1 VFEKIK
7 NNWKSFIPLLALLLS
22 AVGAAIG
29 VKLTIKTDPNAKQP
43 EVIVIVPENS
53 DPLILQAKAGNNNR
67 PVLTAIAKVR
77 AAKLYAAEKDI
88 SFLSA
93 LTLAR
98 HVPDEQIS
106 AAAKEAGLSFESV
119 PVGGPIKDLLDWM
132 AANPEFVAKLIQIIL
147 TLVPLFA

>member
-1 VFEKIK
+1 MFEKIK
-7 NNWKSFIPLLALLLS
+7 SNWKSFIPLLALLLS

-43 EVIVIVPENS
+43 EVIVIVPEGTE
-53 DPLILQAKAGNNNR
+53 PLVLQAKGGERNR

-98 HVPDEQIS
+98 HVPDEQI
-106 AAAKEAGLSFESV
+106 ATAAKEAGLSFEAM
-119 PVGGPIKDLLDWM
+119 PVGGPLQNLIDWI
-132 AANPEFVAKLIQIIL
+132 AAHPEFMEKLVQIIL
-147 TLVPLFA
+147 MLIPLFA